1 MTALDVHKLQRR
13 QFLAAAGGL
22 VTGAVG
28 ATVARS
34 DDLPKNTNPRA
45 LFGDI
50 VEPDWSQCVT
60 ITVVPKEPGLV
71 GATDRVIQAAVDY
84 VARRGGGTV
93 RILPGSY
100 RLRNSIFLQSKVRIL
115 GSGTDSVLVKEPSVT
130 PKLIVDG
137 EHWD

>member
-60 ITVVPKEPGLV
+60 ITVGPKDADLV

-100 RLRNSIFLQSKVRIL
+100 RLRNSSVRQTTVL
-115 GSGTDSVLVKEPSVT
+115 VLRTAADSVLD
-130 PKLIVDG
+130 I
-137 EHWD
+137 